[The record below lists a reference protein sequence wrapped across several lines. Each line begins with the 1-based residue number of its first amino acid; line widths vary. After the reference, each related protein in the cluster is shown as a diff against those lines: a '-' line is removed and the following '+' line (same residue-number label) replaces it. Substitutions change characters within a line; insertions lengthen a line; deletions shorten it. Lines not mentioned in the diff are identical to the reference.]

1 MDTEGVTSQD
11 SGFTYRYVAADQA
24 ALDRLKVIVPASAGR
39 VNAFLGLP
47 YVSSIEVVVYPN
59 RAQFVA
65 KMREIW
71 NLPGDVDVECWA
83 IATAGRAGIY
93 LLSPRVWQTEAC
105 GHSDSTE
112 HLTGVV
118 AHELVH
124 VLHVQQQRAQLPNE
138 TLFMTTRWII
148 EGLAVYASG
157 QIEREYAS
165 QARSRFAAGFAP
177 HTFVELYDDP
187 AFYGLAG
194 SLVGYIDRHVRT
206 SDGAGPHYGEDER
219 RRIGGA
225 RNNGRSPAQVVAG
238 TGFGQPLT
246 LQIRRGSG
254 GGQ

>member
-1 MDTEGVTSQD
+1 MSVE
-11 SGFTYRYVAADQA
+11 
-24 ALDRLKVIVPASAGR
+24 
-39 VNAFLGLP
+39 
-47 YVSSIEVVVYPN
+47 
-59 RAQFVA
+59 
-65 KMREIW
+65 
-71 NLPGDVDVECWA
+71 VECWA

-124 VLHVQQQRAQLPNE
+124 VLHIQQQRAQLPNE
-138 TLFMTTRWII
+138 TLFMTPRWII

-194 SLVGYIDRHVRT
+194 SLVGYIDRTYGRAMVRALITART
-206 SDGAGPHYGEDER
+206 SADALAALGTTEEALL
-219 RRIGGA
+219 
-225 RNNGRSPAQVVAG
+225 RSWRE
-238 TGFGQPLT
+238 QP
-246 LQIRRGSG
+246 
-254 GGQ
+254 